1 MMGQLDHN
9 PIPLYAIT
17 MWTNDVEIFVAIP
30 CKGNIPYITS
40 FPLNEG
46 GLTKALNLLRDR
58 PKEVI
63 APTAAAPAN
72 YTKPPNQPQ
81 VRPAGKIRERLMAET
96 TEDQRAR
103 AAALIAQML
112 GKKP

>member
-1 MMGQLDHN
+1 MMGQLDRD
-9 PIPLYAIT
+9 PIPPYAIT
-17 MWTNDVEIFVAIP
+17 MWTNDIEIFVAIP

-63 APTAAAPAN
+63 APTAAQPAN
-72 YTKPPNQPQ
+72 YTKPPVQPQ
-81 VRPAGKIRERLMAET
+81 VKRGKLHEKLVAET